1 MPGSNGPAPFARWKI
16 PNVIESRTCLL
27 PMISDLSRTLLKLEK
42 PYRTGYLPLS
52 GGMLEQPNLF
62 LEAVQYFGD
71 R

>member
-1 MPGSNGPAPFARWKI
+1 
-16 PNVIESRTCLL
+16 
-27 PMISDLSRTLLKLEK
+27 MISDLSRTLLKLEK